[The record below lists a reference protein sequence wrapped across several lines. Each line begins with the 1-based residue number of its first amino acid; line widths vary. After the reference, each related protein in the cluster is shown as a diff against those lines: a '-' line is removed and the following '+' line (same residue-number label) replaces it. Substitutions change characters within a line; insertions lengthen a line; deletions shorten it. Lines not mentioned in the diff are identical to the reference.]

1 MIYYDLMAF
10 QLIFHSTQAIRRVS
24 EVASFPHKLLL
35 AIKYLFSSVE
45 PTLAMFFVRCIQA
58 THRKRHPQD
67 GPNPRAKA
75 SGERWSGDMSAERD
89 WDTVASVAL
98 APAGA
103 AGFAACAL
111 PLSLGVLST
120 LSALFRHLSPRLCLG
135 QLLRLATGSSAAD
148 VVAAGR
154 FLARLKPSPLWARL
168 EPADL
173 ERCVQCAASRR

>member
-111 PLSLGVLST
+111 PLSRCALHSVGSLSAPVAAT
-120 LSALFRHLSPRLCLG
+120 LSWP
-135 QLLRLATGSSAAD
+135 TSSARDGFVRCRRRRCWPLSGQAEAI
-148 VVAAGR
+148 AAVGT
-154 FLARLKPSPLWARL
+154 S
-168 EPADL
+168 
-173 ERCVQCAASRR
+173 